1 MKKNSRYAAG
11 VCFLGGLFVLFQF
24 LLQGSVSLMVPE
36 LKTDLCI
43 SQIGIGLLSSS
54 FLYPYIILQIP
65 SGILVDKLGIKRTL
79 MAATL
84 FLALSTLLFASAKDS
99 ITADSARVLMGIS
112 SAPGV
117 VCAMCLAANWFS
129 KQYFAIIAGLIEM
142 LGMFGGA
149 LGDVLLSSSVK
160 DYGWRHS
167 ILFCSFFAIILFL
180 LIIFFVKDK
189 PQKSIS
195 IDKIETNKTDIEYIE
210 NKEISYFSS
219 ILKSKDILLSCLYG
233 GAIFAIITAFA
244 SLWSIPFFNHLY
256 GSEKAA
262 HITACIFI
270 GAGFG
275 TVFSGW
281 LSAKLSAIKPVMIVF
296 SLASFILY
304 LCILYLSLTALVA
317 GVLSFFLGLGVGAYV
332 LPFALI
338 KRLVPEN
345 ARGFAM
351 GLTNMSVIIIG
362 AIFLPLI
369 GSLLKSLT
377 AINQHGC
384 VITDISIYQLAFI
397 PLTLALLISLIV
409 ALFIKENY

>member
-43 SQIGIGLLSSS
+43 DQIGIGFLSSS

-65 SGILVDKLGIKRTL
+65 AGIIVDKLGIRKTL
-79 MAATL
+79 TA
-84 FLALSTLLFASAKDS
+84 STLLLVFATFGFALSYNEP
-99 ITADSARVLMGIS
+99 TADLARIIMGIA

-129 KQYFAIIAGLIEM
+129 KKYFALVAGFIEM

-149 LGDVLLSSSVK
+149 LGDMLLSASVRE
-160 DYGWRHS
+160 YGWRHS
-167 ILFCSFFAIILFL
+167 ILFCTIFSIILFL
-180 LIIFFVKDK
+180 LIVFFVKDN
-189 PQKSIS
+189 PKSHTHEHDLKNDCEIA
-195 IDKIETNKTDIEYIE
+195 
-210 NKEISYFSS
+210 KEQSKLYFAA
-219 ILKSKDILLSCLYG
+219 IFKSKDIWLSCLYG

-256 GSEKAA
+256 GSKVAA
-262 HITACIFI
+262 HITACVFL

-281 LSAKLSAIKPVMIVF
+281 LSSKLGAIKPVMILF
-296 SLASFILY
+296 SIVSLILFLLILY
-304 LCILYLSLTALVA
+304 IPLNAILA
-317 GVLSFFLGLGVGAYV
+317 GLISFLLGLSIGAYV

-338 KRLVPEN
+338 KRLVPES
-345 ARGFAM
+345 ARGVAM
-351 GLTNMSVIIIG
+351 GFTNMSVIIIG

-369 GSLLKSLT
+369 GSLLKTLT
-377 AINQHGC
+377 AINDHGC
-384 VITDISIYQLAFI
+384 VIADTSIYQIAFI
-397 PLTLALLISLIV
+397 PLTVGLLAAIIL
-409 ALFIKENY
+409 ALFIREKY